1 MKIYE
6 IISENQTEGVDG
18 IVTRLAKLPFKS
30 IGKAFNSERSQLVAK
45 LADRLALQGRYAGA
59 ATPREALKAAKRLGP
74 VANKM
79 VRDDPQILADAAR
92 EANKVR
98 NPSLWNKMTGASRG
112 ASSTAAGG
120 EKFFTAYNVAAKGLM
135 AWGLYE
141 LWAPPLSDYW
151 TSMDNAK
158 ANLDSGKWTKENY
171 RHEENKQLSTL
182 IGRLGAA
189 LLITGVPAWMMNNK
203 ATRYLLGKYIGGFV
217 GLSVPAAVIFFRQ
230 WLNRDDNADRIAAV
244 MMNDYVA
251 GNAEMMGTP
260 IPGLGS
266 LAAKAKREIAGDVSA
281 DPSAA
286 TGANGGQ
293 SASPAGATAGAAGKQ
308 DIDSTSTPGK
318 TNAEPNGKAK
328 PSDAP
333 TTSKPYVTP
342 KGRKMYSNDPLALR
356 NYDITGWV
364 RKPGQPGWIMD
375 PKDPSDMLQEPPGWT
390 PD

>member
-1 MKIYE
+1 
-6 IISENQTEGVDG
+6 
-18 IVTRLAKLPFKS
+18 
-30 IGKAFNSERSQLVAK
+30 
-45 LADRLALQGRYAGA
+45 
-59 ATPREALKAAKRLGP
+59 
-74 VANKM
+74 M

-98 NPSLWNKMTGASRG
+98 NPSLWNKMTGASKG
-112 ASSTAAGG
+112 ARSTAAGG

-141 LWAPPLSDYW
+141 MWAPPLSDYW

-158 ANLDSGKWTKENY
+158 ANLDSGAWTKENY

-189 LLITGVPAWMMNNK
+189 LLITSVPAMLVNNK
-203 ATRYLLGKYIGGFV
+203 ATRFLLGKYIGGFV
-217 GLSVPAAVIFFRQ
+217 GLATPAAVIYFRQ

-318 TNAEPNGKAK
+318 TNAEPGGKAK

>member
-1 MKIYE
+1 
-6 IISENQTEGVDG
+6 
-18 IVTRLAKLPFKS
+18 
-30 IGKAFNSERSQLVAK
+30 
-45 LADRLALQGRYAGA
+45 
-59 ATPREALKAAKRLGP
+59 
-74 VANKM
+74 
-79 VRDDPQILADAAR
+79 
-92 EANKVR
+92 
-98 NPSLWNKMTGASRG
+98 
-112 ASSTAAGG
+112 
-120 EKFFTAYNVAAKGLM
+120 
-135 AWGLYE
+135 
-141 LWAPPLSDYW
+141 
-151 TSMDNAK
+151 
-158 ANLDSGKWTKENY
+158 
-171 RHEENKQLSTL
+171 
-182 IGRLGAA
+182 
-189 LLITGVPAWMMNNK
+189 
-203 ATRYLLGKYIGGFV
+203 V
-217 GLSVPAAVIFFRQ
+217 GLATPAAVIYFRQ

-244 MMNDYVA
+244 MMNDYIA

-281 DPSAA
+281 DPSDA

-318 TNAEPNGKAK
+318 TNAEPNAEPGGKAK

-375 PKDPSDMLQEPPGWT
+375 PKYPSDMLQEPPGWT